1 MTASFEISTAGLQ
14 QMRDDLFGTVEH
26 VGFFLADYDSG
37 ERRFKLDE
45 WIAIPSEGFE
55 FQSSYHV
62 SLTDETI
69 ALVLGRATAAECSL
83 VEVHSHLGEAGAEFS
98 PSDIFGLREWVPQ
111 MRWRLRQRPY
121 AAMVWEEHSF
131 DALAWIE
138 TSGAEQVT
146 EISVSGSEAIPA
158 TGLTLV
164 ELRRQEGDR
173 VSL

>member
-1 MTASFEISTAGLQ
+1 MTASFKISAAGLQ
-14 QMRDDLFGTVEH
+14 QMRSDLFGTVEH
-26 VGFFLADYDSG
+26 VGFFLADYDS
-37 ERRFKLDE
+37 EKRRFRLGE

-55 FQSSYHV
+55 FQSKYHV

-98 PSDIFGLREWVPQ
+98 PSDVLGLREWVPQ
-111 MRWRLRQRPY
+111 MRWRLRSRPY
-121 AAMVWEEHSF
+121 AAMVWEENTF

-138 TSGAEQVT
+138 TTGAEQVG
-146 EISVSGSEAIPA
+146 EISVSDGEVMTA
-158 TGLTLV
+158 TGLTLA
-164 ELRRQEGDR
+164 ELQRQKGDR